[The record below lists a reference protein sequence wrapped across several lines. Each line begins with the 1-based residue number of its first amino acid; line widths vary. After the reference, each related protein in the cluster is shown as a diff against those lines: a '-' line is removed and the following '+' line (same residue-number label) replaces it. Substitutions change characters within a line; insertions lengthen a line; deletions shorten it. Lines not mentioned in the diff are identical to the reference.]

1 MAVKRTRLR
10 LLAAHI
16 VLFASSTVAF
26 ASPAEAPYEATIQY
40 ALEKLTSGTPA
51 TSVVTG
57 AEITVMPIRTWK
69 SVSGHYC
76 RRYEITVTEPGSDPV
91 HGERTRC
98 RVMGGWW
105 MLAED

>member
-1 MAVKRTRLR
+1 MAVNQVR
-10 LLAAHI
+10 LLAAYI

-26 ASPAEAPYEATIQY
+26 ASPAEAPYEAAIQY

-57 AEITVMPIRTWK
+57 AEVTVMPIRTWK

-76 RRYEITVTEPGSDPV
+76 RRYEITVTEPGSGPV

-98 RVMGGWW
+98 RVKGGLW
-105 MLAED
+105 MLVKD